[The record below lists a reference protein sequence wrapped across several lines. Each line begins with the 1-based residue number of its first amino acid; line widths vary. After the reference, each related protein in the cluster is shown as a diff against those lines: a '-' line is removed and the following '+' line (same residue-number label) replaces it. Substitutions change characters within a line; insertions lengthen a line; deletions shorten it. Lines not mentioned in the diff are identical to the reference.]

1 MIKSFTYTNMKSE
14 TSTRIVNIVHESESM
29 IQGFD
34 YKYLDS
40 DEQATVNKVYG
51 NEHKP
56 TPFPTVRVKM
66 TDEDYK
72 QLGISKELF
81 KKAFR
86 TFKKSSMK

>member
-34 YKYLDS
+34 YKYLNS
-40 DEQATVNKVYG
+40 DEQAAVNKVYG

-86 TFKKSSMK
+86 TFKKASIK

>member
-1 MIKSFTYTNMKSE
+1 MIKSFTYTNLKSE
-14 TSTRIVNIVHESESM
+14 TSTRIVNIVHESEDM

-34 YKYLDS
+34 YKYLTS
-40 DEQATVNKVYG
+40 DEQALVNGVYP

-56 TPFPTVRVKM
+56 TAFPKVRVKM

-72 QLGISKELF
+72 NLGISKDIF
-81 KKAFR
+81 RKAFR

>member
-1 MIKSFTYTNMKSE
+1 MKSE

-34 YKYLDS
+34 YKYLTS
-40 DEQATVNKVYG
+40 DEQATVNKVYP
-51 NEHKP
+51 NDHKP

-66 TDEDYK
+66 SEEDYK
-72 QLGISKELF
+72 ELGISKELF

-86 TFKKSSMK
+86 TFNKSSMK

>member
-14 TSTRIVNIVHESESM
+14 TTTRIVNIVHESESM

-34 YKYLDS
+34 YKYLNS
-40 DEQATVNKVYG
+40 DEQATVNKIYP
-51 NEHKP
+51 NDHKP
-56 TPFPTVRVKM
+56 TPFPTVRIKM

>member
-34 YKYLDS
+34 YKYLNS
-40 DEQATVNKVYG
+40 DEQAVVNKVYG
-51 NEHKP
+51 NDHKP

-86 TFKKSSMK
+86 TFKKASMK